1 MGCKEGLYDDLM
13 PLLHFDTCFIVITG
27 QYLSYSDL
35 SSSCP
40 DFNPHKFPP
49 RNEDFITSKPF
60 PYSEFSSFFQ
70 TFFKHI
76 NNLAGG
82 REQISIEMCAKLT
95 QRYQAL
101 QCLSQCKSDLH
112 SSMQVNTN

>member
-49 RNEDFITSKPF
+49 RDEDFITSKPF
-60 PYSEFSSFFQ
+60 PYLEFSSFFQ

-82 REQISIEMCAKLT
+82 RERSQISIEMGAKLT
-95 QRYQAL
+95 QRYHHKPCSAKVNAKVL
-101 QCLSQCKSDLH
+101 QCK
-112 SSMQVNTN
+112 